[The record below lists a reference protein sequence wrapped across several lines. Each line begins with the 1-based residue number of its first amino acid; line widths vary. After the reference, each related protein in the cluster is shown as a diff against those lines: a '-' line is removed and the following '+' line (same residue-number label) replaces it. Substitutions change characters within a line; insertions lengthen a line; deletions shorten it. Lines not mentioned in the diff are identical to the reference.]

1 MIRHIH
7 RERDGAALTADQIRE
22 NFSDLHLPL
31 TATQAAVDAARCLY
45 CYDAPCVR
53 ACPTAIDIPGF
64 IRRIG
69 SRNPIGA
76 AETILSA
83 NIMGGTCARACPT
96 EILCEA
102 ACVLNLR
109 EEGAPVRI
117 GLLQRH
123 AVDAL
128 LDEGGPHP
136 FTRAAGSGYHIA
148 VIGAGPAGLSFAH
161 KAATLG
167 HRVTVYEAKPKAG
180 GLNEYGLAAYKMV
193 DDFARREVDFILGI
207 GGIEIQ
213 YGMALGREL
222 SLAALRAAHDSV
234 FVTVGLAAPMP
245 LGIAGEALPGVRPA
259 LDFIEQLRQAED
271 KSEVAVGNQVVVI
284 GGGNTAIDA
293 AVQARCLG
301 ARDVTLAYRRGPEQM
316 GATEW
321 ERDLAQLNGV
331 NIAFWS
337 APVAIEGGTSVE
349 RVTFE
354 RTRLADGRL
363 AGTGEYFS
371 VAADQVLVAVGQ
383 GLAAPALEDLKVEG
397 GKIWVDEHYHTSIE
411 GVFAGGDCILAGADL
426 TVQAVEDGKR
436 AAVSV
441 HDYLARQ
448 AEVRHRA

>member
-69 SRNPIGA
+69 SRNAIGA

-136 FTRAAGSGYHIA
+136 FARAPGSGYHVA

-222 SLAALRAAHDSV
+222 SLAELRAAHDSV

-259 LDFIEQLRQAED
+259 LAFIEQLRQASD

-293 AVQARCLG
+293 AVQARFLG

-321 ERDLAQLNGV
+321 ERDLARLNGV
-331 NIAFWS
+331 NVAFWS
-337 APVAIEGGTSVE
+337 APAAIEGETSVE
-349 RVTFE
+349 RVRFE

-371 VAADQVLVAVGQ
+371 VPADQVLVAVGQ
-383 GLAAPALEDLKVEG
+383 GLAAPALDTLKVEG
-397 GKIWVDEHYHTSIE
+397 GKIWVDEHYQTSIE

-436 AAVSV
+436 AAASV

>member
-7 RERDGAALTADQIRE
+7 RERDSAALTADQVRE
-22 NFSDLHLPL
+22 NFSDLHPPL
-31 TATQAAVDAARCLY
+31 AGTQAAVDSARCLF
-45 CYDAPCVR
+45 CYDAPCVH
-53 ACPTAIDIPGF
+53 ACPTGIDIPGF

-69 SRNPIGA
+69 SGNPIGA

-117 GLLQRH
+117 GMLQRY

-136 FTRAAGSGYHIA
+136 FTRAPETGCHVA
-148 VIGAGPAGLSFAH
+148 VVGAGPAGLSFAH

-167 HRVTVYEAKPKAG
+167 HRVTVYEARPKAG
-180 GLNEYGLAAYKMV
+180 GLNEYGLAAYKMA
-193 DDFARREVDFILGI
+193 DDFAQREVDFILGV
-207 GGIEIQ
+207 GGIDVR

-222 SLAALRAAHDSV
+222 SLAGLRQAHDAV
-234 FVTVGLAAPMP
+234 FITVGLTSSMA
-245 LGIAGEALPGVRPA
+245 LGIAGEDLPRVQPA
-259 LDFIEQLRQAED
+259 LTFIEQLRQAED
-271 KSEVAVGNQVVVI
+271 KSLVAVGAEVVVI
-284 GGGNTAIDA
+284 GGGNTAVDA

-321 ERDLAQLNGV
+321 ERDLAQVNGV
-331 NIAFWS
+331 NILFWS
-337 APVAIEGGTSVE
+337 APVAIEGATSVE

-354 RTRLADGRL
+354 RTQSVGGRL

-371 VAADQVLVAVGQ
+371 VPADQVLIAVGQ
-383 GLAAPALEDLKVEG
+383 GLAVPALEDLKVEG
-397 GKIWVDEHYHTSIE
+397 GKIWVDEHYQTSIP

-436 AAVSV
+436 AARTV
-441 HDYLARQ
+441 HEYLGRQ